1 MGQSSSHT
9 TITTTTVPNN
19 NTNLPETRVEDPGP
33 QDAATGTAA
42 TSPRGLALIAHG
54 RFANKDQRLV
64 RGLAGYFRDERRLR
78 VVTWDDWEAGGRGV
92 WEDLE
97 VWNGEV
103 GARDYNRILH
113 EAMAKFAADFPDVQ
127 DPELF
132 ICGYSAGAI
141 SAGCARPP
149 PSPTITTHFSPTRY
163 ILISYPVET
172 NFFITLLRAGP
183 CFRAVEALVQGFG
196 WENLPGEHGGREPDV
211 AGVLTI
217 TGADDRGRFYG
228 VWTRILGRKNA
239 RGNLR
244 QVVVEGVGHLWVD
257 GMVDRAVEEVRKW
270 LV

>member
-9 TITTTTVPNN
+9 TITVPS

-33 QDAATGTAA
+33 QDVATGTAA
-42 TSPRGLALIAHG
+42 TAPRGLALIAHG
-54 RFANKDQRLV
+54 RFANKDQQLV

-78 VVTWDDWEAGGRGV
+78 VVTWDDWEAGGRAV
-92 WEDLE
+92 WEDME

-113 EAMAKFAADFPDVQ
+113 AAMAKFTADFPDVQ
-127 DPELF
+127 NAELF

-149 PSPTITTHFSPTRY
+149 PRPATATTTHFSPTRY
-163 ILISYPVET
+163 VLISYPVEA
-172 NFFITLLRAGP
+172 NFFITLLRAGS

-217 TGADDRGRFYG
+217 TGADDRGPFFG
-228 VWTRILGRKNA
+228 VWTGILGSKNA
-239 RGNLR
+239 RWNLW
-244 QVVVEGVGHLWVD
+244 QVVVEGVGHVWVD
-257 GMVDRAVEEVRKW
+257 GMVDRAVDEVRKW
-270 LV
+270 LA